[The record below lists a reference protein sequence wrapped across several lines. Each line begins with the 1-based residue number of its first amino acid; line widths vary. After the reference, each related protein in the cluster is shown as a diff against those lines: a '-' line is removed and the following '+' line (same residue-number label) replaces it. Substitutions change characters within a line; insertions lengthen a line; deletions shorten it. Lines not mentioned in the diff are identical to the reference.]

1 MLPHHFP
8 DVEPILPAAEDI
20 RPVKR
25 LRAELR
31 RINGWGSLAWKEIL
45 GAWRLSPQSV
55 VVITLP
61 EMDEDGDSDGRLAF
75 LVVDHGLGQPAN
87 RDDAVAMAD
96 WVLRGPAAALLA
108 TPAIRAWTLRPGQS
122 VRATN
127 ACWLAGQQLVL
138 RLHVTLPYAGMGIDP
153 KRVGRFISQLGKM
166 AEGLAAST
174 PRATLTAHRR
184 SIAKQKALR
193 EALPANG
200 LVAFISEGAV
210 LPRSSGGGPAS
221 GATPIKLQENGRI
234 SLDLGRFGKVRGWGI
249 RHGVTVIT
257 GAPYHGKSTVLQALQ
272 AGTDDHPPGD
282 GREGIATIPGALFVQ
297 AEDGRPVNATDL
309 SLFFSTLPGVDPQ
322 SFSTPRASGATSM
335 AASVVQGIAA
345 GSRLLLIDED
355 TAASNFLLIDPV
367 MRQLLGPTLRGTT
380 TLLEALP
387 AFAAAG
393 VSTILVAGSS
403 GHSLAVA
410 ERVVQMDHWQPHDV
424 TTKARRLVRRL
435 PPSATAVLPR
445 RWFADSPD
453 VLFGPRHFAPLDLRE
468 PERPRIKLPVPNG
481 VDGWHRLDMR
491 RSGWIVD
498 EALMA
503 GALLAAGWVCRLAA
517 SLNKHGSEMASL
529 QSAYLNLIA
538 SGPAALD
545 PFHSRMLTVPPWQLV
560 VSVLE
565 RLPLN
570 ITSADRSHKSN
581 THVVS

>member
-1 MLPHHFP
+1 MSINHFP
-8 DVEPILPAAEDI
+8 DVEPILPTAEDI

-31 RINGWGSLAWKEIL
+31 RIDGWGPVAWREIL
-45 GAWRLSPQSV
+45 GAWRLSPHAV

-61 EMDEDGDSDGRLAF
+61 EMEDDGDPDERLAF
-75 LVVDHGLGQPAN
+75 LVVDHGLGKTASGS
-87 RDDAVAMAD
+87 DAVAIAD
-96 WVLRGPAAALLA
+96 WVLRGPVAALLA
-108 TPAIRAWTLRPGQS
+108 KPAIEAWTLRPGQS

-127 ACWLAGQQLVL
+127 ACWLAGQHLVVRLQL
-138 RLHVTLPYAGMGIDP
+138 RLPYAGMGIDP
-153 KRVGRFISQLGKM
+153 KRVGRFIVQLSTT
-166 AEGLAAST
+166 ADGLAAVSE
-174 PRATLTAHRR
+174 RATLAAHRR
-184 SIAKQKALR
+184 SVAKQQALR
-193 EALPANG
+193 AALQPNG

-210 LPRSSGGGPAS
+210 LPRSVGGGPAP
-221 GATPIKLQENGRI
+221 GATPIKLPEVLRTTI
-234 SLDLGRFGKVRGWGI
+234 KLGRFRTIRGWGL
-249 RHGVTVIT
+249 RHGITAIT

-272 AGTDDHPPGD
+272 AGIDDHPPGD
-282 GREGIATIPGALFVQ
+282 GREGIATIAGAVVVQ
-297 AEDGRPVNATDL
+297 AEDGRPVSATDL
-309 SLFFSTLPGVDPQ
+309 SLFFAELPGTDPK

-355 TAASNFLLIDPV
+355 SAASNFLLIDPS
-367 MRQLLGPTLRGTT
+367 MRRVLGPTLRGTT

-393 VSTILVAGSS
+393 VSSILVAGSS

-410 ERVVQMDHWQPHDV
+410 DRVVQMDHWQPNDV
-424 TTKARRLVRRL
+424 TTRARRLVVRL
-435 PPSATAVLPR
+435 SPSVRTVLPR

-491 RSGWIVD
+491 RSGWDVD

-503 GALLAAGWVCRLAA
+503 GALLAAGWVCRLAVG
-517 SLNKHGSEMASL
+517 SDNKGSEMSNL
-529 QSAYLNLIA
+529 ESAYAQLLA
-538 SGPAALD
+538 SGPTALD

-565 RLPLN
+565 RLPLK
-570 ITSADRSHKSN
+570 ITSHIQ
-581 THVVS
+581 